1 MVTKPLEIR
10 VINFLKMRI
19 LIVDDHEPMRKIFK
33 NILRKVGF
41 EDMEEAVDGRDALQK
56 LREKKFDIVLLD
68 WNMPGLTGAD
78 VLREMKKDE
87 NLKDIPV
94 IMVTAE
100 TSKEKVIE
108 AIQLG
113 VVDYIVKPFTPETLK
128 KKIESIKK

>member
-1 MVTKPLEIR
+1 VVTKPLEIR

-113 VVDYIVKPFTPETLK
+113 VADYIVKPFTPETLK

>member
-1 MVTKPLEIR
+1 
-10 VINFLKMRI
+10 MRI

-41 EDMEEAVDGRDALQK
+41 EDMEEAVDGRDALRK

-100 TSKEKVIE
+100 TSKEKVME

-113 VVDYIVKPFTPETLK
+113 VADYIVKPFTPETLK
-128 KKIESIKK
+128 KKIENIKK